1 MAPVPPTVS
10 PSRRRLGSARLSW
23 DLSFYHNLV
32 LKRDYGVN
40 TEKIKEYFP
49 LDHVVAVTME
59 TYEELLGL
67 TFTEIPQGQ
76 FDTWFEGVRLF
87 HVKYSRA

>member
-1 MAPVPPTVS
+1 
-10 PSRRRLGSARLSW
+10 
-23 DLSFYHNLV
+23 V

-59 TYEELLGL
+59 TYQDLLGL

-76 FDTWFEGVRLF
+76 FDTWFDGVRLF